1 MLQVRVQLRCREH
14 EQRDP
19 ACAACR
25 KLAYFERRY
34 DSVLTQRG
42 AADGGDPH
50 RPGQAR
56 ADHRRPE
63 MRGVP
68 QGVLQAP
75 L

>member
-34 DSVLTQRG
+34 DSVLTQRVRLMEEIRT
-42 AADGGDPH
+42 AL
-50 RPGQAR
+50 AR
-56 ADHRRPE
+56 QELIIIDLR
-63 MRGVP
+63 
-68 QGVLQAP
+68 
-75 L
+75 